1 MITSSYISFLIAVV
15 NLIAFKNQVVSK
27 NTNFQKQHN
36 RMLVTIFQSIFILKP
51 PYIIVIQHMAQNCLS
66 CFFLKV
72 SLRRLIVSMPL
83 TDCYL
88 FESTFTIMHYM
99 VA

>member
-36 RMLVTIFQSIFILKP
+36 RMLVTIFQSIFILNLFP
-51 PYIIVIQHMAQNCLS
+51 LIINIL
-66 CFFLKV
+66 
-72 SLRRLIVSMPL
+72 
-83 TDCYL
+83 
-88 FESTFTIMHYM
+88 ESGLD
-99 VA
+99 VNEK